1 MRVGSLEIQI
11 MAGIARLQKDMNDA
25 QRIVGS
31 SMGQVERSVASAKRA
46 MQALGVG
53 IPVAMITDQVRRMSD
68 QYTKLDAQ
76 LRLAT
81 KSQQQ
86 YAQGMSDVRRI
97 STIAQS
103 DISATSMLYTRLMNV
118 MDGTGVSQA
127 KLATVTETVT
137 FGLKAYGATSAEAA
151 SAALQLSQAMGA
163 NRLGGEEFRAVM
175 EAMPNVMKVLANSM
189 GVPLGELRAL
199 SIAGK
204 ITAEEMVKAFGDP
217 AIAEQFKQLALR
229 AQTITGAWTVA
240 RNEFMLLIGEFMK
253 SSGATSGIIAGFNA
267 VGTVLRVMVD
277 NLTLITNA
285 ILAYVTVLTGKLV
298 VGLIQARMAQMA
310 LNAANA
316 ETAASNVAMA
326 EAAVFGARANLAGA
340 AAAVRAGG
348 SMVVASA
355 AAKEYTS
362 SLATL
367 ATAEK
372 AQAAS
377 SISIMGRVKGL
388 MGRAGWIGMALFGAW
403 TVYDFLNGM
412 QQVAD
417 GAKNLNDQLAGMTL
431 QQAELARQK
440 ELLNLIGLRNSVLSK
455 FNEREIRASEDRLR
469 QYDMQLSKM
478 YAVANAEY
486 AAGQAKKDDI
496 ALTHDQM
503 VTLTAYNA
511 LLEQKEKYGMK
522 EAEFAKKVRELYL
535 GKKFISPAELQ
546 AKNDR
551 DVLDAAT
558 EYWSKVDQ
566 KRIDDQLKAEQDALE
581 KRQKEHQDFWD
592 SIDKTAHDTFVSI
605 MDGSKDAA
613 TRLRD
618 MFKNIFFDWLYQMTI
633 KKWLIGVSASFA
645 PTAASAASSMAGTG
659 GMGAAGFGFGTAA
672 GAVGSALGAGLGL
685 GMGASAGAA
694 GAYASAGMYSQ
705 AIGFGA
711 AAAAPVV
718 AALLIA
724 KYGFGLG
731 NSAERVGD
739 ARLSG
744 SFSRGGF
751 TGGTEQDW
759 MKDGG
764 LFGNTSRWTVTTAL
778 TTAQHK
784 AFKATVDGLQST
796 FNTLGNAIGDT
807 GLKTREWTVN
817 VNQAG
822 DVTGILTDG
831 MGAQLVPALRDLRLE
846 GETLANTA
854 VRLTSVFKSTGDFI
868 AALSLS
874 SMQAFGAEGVLSAKQ
889 RADLVA
895 ATGGDQA
902 FSQLVGTFMSAILTP
917 AEQLQTSLNTVGR
930 TFAQLGIVG
939 VETNAQFAELVRDAL
954 GRGDYSTVGALLSV
968 SDAFSQITKSAA
980 NTTTAMSDAAKA
992 AQDTADKL
1000 KGLVNQNNFSTF
1012 VDYQRMMASIQAGV
1026 PAQAAL
1032 DMPNTV
1038 GTGVIAG
1045 ATAAAGGTLAQEQVA
1060 ADTARKQAAAVARA
1074 ARIEAKRVALEY
1086 LTTLANQPV
1095 FVGDG
1100 YIALA
1105 EAAHNKRNGPID
1117 MSGDAAYDW
1126 NTPSYN
1132 AYWAALATYESL
1144 PAFAS
1149 GGVHSGGMRIV
1160 GENGPEI
1167 EYTGPSAITSNS
1179 DSRKMLDN
1187 SGVIAS
1193 VDALRSELRAVGV
1206 AVAAS
1211 TQKTT
1216 KILDRWDGQGMP
1228 ETRVL

>member
-11 MAGIARLQKDMNDA
+11 LAGVARLQKDMNDA

-46 MQALGVG
+46 MQTLGVG

-86 YAQGMSDVRRI
+86 YAQGMADVRRI

-199 SIAGK
+199 SIAGR
-204 ITAEEMVKAFGDP
+204 ITADEMVKAFGNP
-217 AIAEQFKQLALR
+217 AIAEQFKQMALR

-240 RNEFMLLIGEFMK
+240 RNELMLLIGEFMK
-253 SSGATSGIIAGFNA
+253 SSGATSGIIASFNA
-267 VGTVLRVMVD
+267 VAIVIRFLAD

-285 ILAYVTVLTGKLV
+285 LLAYVTILAGKLV
-298 VGLIQARMAQMA
+298 VSLVQARMAQMA

-316 ETAASNVAMA
+316 ATAASNVAMA

-348 SMVVASA
+348 SMAVASA
-355 AAKEYTS
+355 AAKEYTA
-362 SLATL
+362 SLAAL
-367 ATAEK
+367 AAAEK

-377 SISIMGRVKGL
+377 SIGIMGRVKGL

-440 ELLNLIGLRNSVLSK
+440 ELLNLIGLRNSVMSK

-469 QYDMQLSKM
+469 QYDLQLGKM

-486 AAGQAKKDDI
+486 AAGQVKKEDV
-496 ALTHDQM
+496 AYTHDQL
-503 VTLTAYNA
+503 VVLEKYNN
-511 LLEQKEKYGMK
+511 LLEQKNKLMLT
-522 EAEFAKKVRELYL
+522 EAEFATKVRELYM
-535 GKKFISPAELQ
+535 GKKFMSPAELQ
-546 AKNDR
+546 AKNDAE
-551 DVLDAAT
+551 VLDASY
-558 EYWSKVDQ
+558 EYWKKVDE
-566 KRIDDQLKAEQDALE
+566 KRLADEQKAEQDALE

-605 MDGSKDAA
+605 LDGSKDAA

-618 MFKNIFFDWLYQMTI
+618 TFKNIFFDWLYQMTL
-633 KKWLIGVSASFA
+633 KKWIVGVGASFA
-645 PTAASAASSMAGTG
+645 PGMASAAG
-659 GMGAAGFGFGTAA
+659 GAIGGLGGAASGGLAGGLMTSTGNLSTGAIVGL
-672 GAVGSALGAGLGL
+672 GAVAAIAGIAVL
-685 GMGASAGAA
+685 
-694 GAYASAGMYSQ
+694 
-705 AIGFGA
+705 
-711 AAAAPVV
+711 
-718 AALLIA
+718 A

-731 NSAERVGD
+731 NSAERVG
-739 ARLSG
+739 AQRLEG
-744 SFSRGGF
+744 TFSRGGF
-751 TGGTEQDW
+751 AGGMAQDW
-759 MKDGG
+759 QKDGG
-764 LFGNTSRWTVTTAL
+764 WFGSSSSWTERTAL
-778 TTAQHK
+778 TTAQQK
-784 AFKATVDGLQST
+784 AFKATVDGLQAT
-796 FNTLGNAIGDT
+796 FNTLGNAIGDASI
-807 GLKTREWTVN
+807 KTRDWTVN

-822 DVTGILTDG
+822 DVTGVLTEG
-831 MGAQLVPALRDLRLE
+831 IGTQLVPALTSLRME

-854 VRLTSVFKSTGDFI
+854 VRLSNVFRSTTDFI
-868 AALSLS
+868 AALGMS
-874 SMQAFGAEGVLSAKQ
+874 SMQAFGAEGVLSAAQ
-889 RADLVA
+889 RQSLVT

-902 FSQLVGTFMSAILTP
+902 FAQSVGMFMSAILTP
-917 AEQLQTSLNTVGR
+917 SEQLQVSLNTVGR

-939 VETNAQFAELVRDAL
+939 VETNAQFAELVRQAL
-954 GRGDYSTVGALLSV
+954 SAGDYSTVGALLSV
-968 SDAFSQITKSAA
+968 SDAFANVTKSAQ
-980 NTTTAMSDAAKA
+980 TATDTLLALVKA
-992 AQDTADKL
+992 SS
-1000 KGLVNQNNFSTF
+1000 FSTF
-1012 VDYQRMMASIQAGV
+1012 ADYQRMMSSITASA
-1026 PAQAAL
+1026 
-1032 DMPNTV
+1032 
-1038 GTGVIAG
+1038 GTGGVGVVGG
-1045 ATAAAGGTLAQEQVA
+1045 ATTAAGGTLAQEQVA
-1060 ADTARKQAAAVARA
+1060 ADAANRTARIAAKASALAALNSAAQNLAAAQAELDSMGGAGLLHQSRA
-1074 ARIEAKRVALEY
+1074 VESGQTALS
-1086 LTTLANQPV
+1086 
-1095 FVGDG
+1095 
-1100 YIALA
+1100 
-1105 EAAHNKRNGPID
+1105 AAQ
-1117 MSGDAAYDW
+1117 AYYD
-1126 NTPSYN
+1126 
-1132 AYWAALATYESL
+1132 SL

-1167 EYTGPSAITSNS
+1167 EYTGPSSIVSNS

-1206 AVAAS
+1206 AVAAA
-1211 TQKTT
+1211 TQKTA
-1216 KILDRWDGQGMP
+1216 KVLDRWDGQGVP
-1228 ETRVL
+1228 AERVP